1 MILFKAA
8 WEVVELAFI
17 VASLCFAV
25 RLYALRRQPTW
36 REPFDR
42 RRMAIL
48 WLLALAA
55 IAIKVTEDVVAGESG
70 PIDERIMLFL
80 HSQVSLALTGWFEVV
95 TFSASGSVLTT
106 MTIAAAIVLVIAKRP
121 IEAMLLAGSVM
132 CAALVVYAV
141 KMIVGRDRPAL
152 WDTQWYWGSSFP
164 SGHTLVATAFA
175 AASALIVGGVSPATR
190 RLARV
195 VAAVWIVLV
204 ALSRLVL
211 GVHWPT
217 DVLAAAC
224 IGAAIPLGL
233 RFAFELREAQR

>member
-8 WEVVELAFI
+8 WEVVELAF
-17 VASLCFAV
+17 VVGSLYFAV
-25 RLYALRRQPTW
+25 RLYALRRRPTW

-42 RRMAIL
+42 RRVTIL

-70 PIDERIMLFL
+70 PIDERLMHVL
-80 HSQVSLALTGWFEVV
+80 HSQVSPALTHWFEAV
-95 TFSASGSVLTT
+95 TFSASGSVLTA

-121 IEAMLLAGSVM
+121 TEAMLLAGSVM

-141 KMIVGRDRPAL
+141 KTIVGRDRPAL
-152 WDTQWYWGSSFP
+152 WDAQWYWGSSFP

-175 AASALIVGGVSPATR
+175 AASALMLGEMWPVARRPA
-190 RLARV
+190 LV
-195 VAAVWIVLV
+195 IAAVWILLV
-204 ALSRLVL
+204 AISRLIL

-233 RFAFELREAQR
+233 WFAIGLRQAQR

>member
-17 VASLCFAV
+17 VASLYFAV

-42 RRMAIL
+42 RRVAIL

-70 PIDERIMLFL
+70 PIDERLMIFL
-80 HSQVSLALTGWFEVV
+80 HSHVSPALTSCFEAV

-106 MTIAAAIVLVIAKRP
+106 MTIAATIVLVIAKRP
-121 IEAMLLAGSVM
+121 TEAMLLAGSVM
-132 CAALVVYAV
+132 GAALVVYAI

-175 AASALIVGGVSPATR
+175 AASALMLGGMWPA
-190 RLARV
+190 ARKPALV

-233 RFAFELREAQR
+233 RFVFELREAQR